1 MERGRWNAAATSG
14 SAPDAPDHEHAFD
27 ASPVSLRKDE
37 STSSG
42 RGSVTQGG
50 SKRSKKLAELL
61 ALQYPSR
68 CHALPAGDAAVEK
81 VLYFVR
87 HGEATHNVV
96 RETHVGSDNPYL
108 NPALTDAPLTAVGR
122 AQAERLR
129 PAADGLPLE
138 LVISSPLTRA
148 LETARLAFA
157 AHLARGAPFV
167 AVESCREQI
176 GQNLC
181 DKRQPASLTRPLFPE
196 ADMSAIAE
204 ADELFTPARETL
216 GALRSAPT
224 PSCTRYAAGPRSTSP
239 WSRTRPSSSR
249 CSTRRSTRRARARAP
264 RVVRQRRDA
273 RRPRRVRLSM
283 SARIRTYYAGH
294 GVD

>member
-1 MERGRWNAAATSG
+1 MLVILTHADVVRSMGLPLPDGARLARRWTRLFPQLRLRPVLLLDGSASAAA
-14 SAPDAPDHEHAFD
+14 AA
-27 ASPVSLRKDE
+27 
-37 STSSG
+37 
-42 RGSVTQGG
+42 
-50 SKRSKKLAELL
+50 
-61 ALQYPSR
+61 
-68 CHALPAGDAAVEK
+68 ALPTSPHSAAAAA
-81 VLYFVR
+81 LAQVR
-87 HGEATHNVV
+87 AALHSGMRAVITHAP
-96 RETHVGSDNPYL
+96 RQL
-108 NPALTDAPLTAVGR
+108 AAAALLVPILPEVAAPTDAPLTAVGR

-216 GALRSAPT
+216 GALAQRADAFLHEI
-224 PSCTRYAAGPRSTSP
+224 RG
-239 WSRTRPSSSR
+239 RPEKHIAVVSHSSFFLALFNA
-249 CSTRRSTRRARARAP
+249 TLDTARAP
-264 RVVRQRRDA
+264 ELREWFDNGAMRVAHVAYD
-273 RRPRRVRLSM
+273 
-283 SARIRTYYAGH
+283 
-294 GVD
+294 

>member
-1 MERGRWNAAATSG
+1 MERVAATSD
-14 SAPDAPDHEHAFD
+14 APPDAPDHEHAFD

-96 RETHVGSDNPYL
+96 RETHVGTDNPYL

-122 AQAERLR
+122 A
-129 PAADGLPLE
+129 
-138 LVISSPLTRA
+138 RA
-148 LETARLAFA
+148 
-157 AHLARGAPFV
+157 
-167 AVESCREQI
+167 
-176 GQNLC
+176 
-181 DKRQPASLTRPLFPE
+181 
-196 ADMSAIAE
+196 
-204 ADELFTPARETL
+204 
-216 GALRSAPT
+216 
-224 PSCTRYAAGPRSTSP
+224 
-239 WSRTRPSSSR
+239 SSR
-249 CSTRRSTRRARARAP
+249 RRSRGRWRRRGSRSPRTSRA
-264 RVVRQRRDA
+264 A
-273 RRPRRVRLSM
+273 RRLSPSRAAASK
-283 SARIRTYYAGH
+283 SARTCATSGSRRR
-294 GVD
+294 